1 TGPRPGDADDYD
13 RHDNRG
19 DQPSKGHE
27 QATEEDPEE
36 IEDER
41 HRLAVTSPCWR
52 RPSPVRSDRRLYGF
66 RCWLNLS
73 PPSRSS
79 AILDDPGR
87 KDGGPMNRRR
97 EAALRARLR
106 ALEAARRL
114 GNKDDER
121 THLQSIRRLVGRRH

>member
-1 TGPRPGDADDYD
+1 AKCQPEAGEYEPDDITNETERAGADIFLPIEKLSADGLLAERPEREECDVETGPRPGDADDYD

-66 RCWLNLS
+66 RCWL
-73 PPSRSS
+73 
-79 AILDDPGR
+79 
-87 KDGGPMNRRR
+87 
-97 EAALRARLR
+97 
-106 ALEAARRL
+106 
-114 GNKDDER
+114 
-121 THLQSIRRLVGRRH
+121 